1 MRLKTDTKRVPH
13 VRRFWIEY
21 EDGSRSP
28 SPLPR
33 GGGMLTLLRPLLQD
47 EKLRRPFVHSHS
59 IGRPR
64 SERIDSAIAKPV
76 LSW

>member
-1 MRLKTDTKRVPH
+1 MPH

-21 EDGSRSP
+21 EDGSRSR
-28 SPLPR
+28 LR
-33 GGGMLTLLRPLLQD
+33 CLGGGGMLTLLRQLLQD

-64 SERIDSAIAKPV
+64 SKRTDFCNREAGAVLVSAR
-76 LSW
+76 W